1 MKSIDTNILVRYYA
15 QDDALQS
22 PLALSIFRDEPELW
36 VTTSL
41 TQWAVLLEF
50 FWVLTQVD
58 KFRFP
63 SEHVMS
69 VFEHLQGLPNIFI
82 EDALSFRTAIEW
94 CRAGLEFP
102 DALHL
107 AESEICSAFLT
118 FDNRKF
124 ARRDQGLNLKPICEI
139 PA

>member
-1 MKSIDTNILVRYYA
+1 VKSIDTNILVRYYA

-36 VTTSL
+36 VTKT
-41 TQWAVLLEF
+41 VLLEF

-58 KFRFP
+58 KFRF
-63 SEHVMS
+63 STEQFMS
-69 VFEHLQGLPNIFI
+69 VFEHLQGLPNILI

-107 AESEICSAFLT
+107 AASETCTTFLT
-118 FDNRKF
+118 FDDRKF
-124 ARRDQGLNLKPICEI
+124 ARRAQRLNLKPICEI

>member
-1 MKSIDTNILVRYYA
+1 MKSVDTNILVRYYA

-22 PLALSIFRDEPELW
+22 PLALRIFNDEPELF
-36 VTTSL
+36 VTKT
-41 TQWAVLLEF
+41 VLLEF
-50 FWVLTQVD
+50 FWVLTQAD

-63 SEHVMS
+63 AEQVMT
-69 VFEHLQGLPNIFI
+69 VFEHLQDLPNITI
-82 EDALSFRTAIEW
+82 EDELSLRTAITW

-107 AESEICSAFLT
+107 AASGACSAFLT
-118 FDNRKF
+118 FDDRKF
-124 ARRDQGLNLKPICEI
+124 ARRAQRLKLTPVCEI

>member
-1 MKSIDTNILVRYYA
+1 MKSVDTNILVRYYA

-22 PLALSIFRDEPELW
+22 PFALRIFSDEPELF
-36 VTTSL
+36 VTKT
-41 TQWAVLLEF
+41 VLLEF
-50 FWVLTQVD
+50 YWVLTQAE

-63 SEHVMS
+63 PEQVMT
-69 VFEHLQGLPNIFI
+69 VFEHLQGLPNIVI
-82 EDALSFRTAIEW
+82 EDELSLRTAITW

-107 AESEICSAFLT
+107 AASGACSAFLT
-118 FDNRKF
+118 FDDRKF
-124 ARRDQGLNLKPICEI
+124 ARRAQRLKLTPICEI